1 MTTTPAAGL
10 ASGMGQAG
18 QCPKGFFP
26 ELRAS
31 HCSLLL
37 TKSQFRGQKQQSPRM
52 AALPFLCLALSYI
65 SEKQQLPLLSS
76 LQNLSLGMTPA
87 GRTSVLE
94 APKTRE
100 ALCVEGPLGEAQ
112 PFPRCS
118 KGSKGKLTQHVSD
131 RSIRPK
137 LVYLR
142 GEQTVSFRLA
152 HFWQTSP
159 RKTLIN
165 FSSLKFR
172 GH

>member
-1 MTTTPAAGL
+1 MEA
-10 ASGMGQAG
+10 
-18 QCPKGFFP
+18 
-26 ELRAS
+26 ERR
-31 HCSLLL
+31 SL
-37 TKSQFRGQKQQSPRM
+37 T
-52 AALPFLCLALSYI
+52 
-65 SEKQQLPLLSS
+65 
-76 LQNLSLGMTPA
+76 
-87 GRTSVLE
+87 E

-112 PFPRCS
+112 PFPGCS

-142 GEQTVSFRLA
+142 GEQTVSFRFA

-159 RKTLIN
+159 WKTLIN